1 MSLEHSPVQGGAYTI
16 QEFCHAHRFSRSK
29 LYQMW
34 DEGIG
39 PRWMYVGTKRLIS
52 DEAAADWR
60 REREPAAAAKIIGA
74 EHAPMKS
81 KDHDSQPKQDR
92 IQQGDARRAKDR
104 ER

>member
-1 MSLEHSPVQGGAYTI
+1 MSPKHSPVRQGGAYTI
-16 QEFCHAHRFSRSK
+16 QEFCHAHRLSRSK

-60 REREPAAAAKIIGA
+60 REREQAAAAKLRVRPDDAKIASDAGGGA
-74 EHAPMKS
+74 EE
-81 KDHDSQPKQDR
+81 QDT
-92 IQQGDARRAKDR
+92 
-104 ER
+104 